1 LGRSK
6 QINGPVSGFMFEAND
21 VLMAFSEIKLK
32 PVSIIRYFLLD
43 KMLSAL
49 EPEAGNWILP

>member
-6 QINGPVSGFMFEAND
+6 QINGPVSGLLFEAND
-21 VLMAFSEIKLK
+21 VLMAFSEIELK

-49 EPEAGNWILP
+49 EPETGNWILP